1 MISGSE
7 YKDRWNKYALQFH
20 PDVNVPP
27 DVSQLFN
34 EYLFDWI
41 HQTLRNSL
49 RKKQALAL
57 KETSPKHWDQV
68 VEILCQV
75 DADTLSHS
83 MASSLYHEVTA
94 CWFEVWKVSSQILI
108 LHYPFDIYIPDTAQ
122 RPLGRGNCVWDP
134 IGTPP
139 IRSPMV
145 ARGWSM
151 AWYNYFKPTHKRGPC
166 PRYFLQTKQ

>member
-49 RKKQALAL
+49 RRKQALAL

-75 DADTLSHS
+75 DADTLSQKW
-83 MASSLYHEVTA
+83 LTGYEVATF
-94 CWFEVWKVSSQILI
+94 WFDVWKVSSQFLD
-108 LHYPFDIYIPDTAQ
+108 LSLPF
-122 RPLGRGNCVWDP
+122 
-134 IGTPP
+134 
-139 IRSPMV
+139 
-145 ARGWSM
+145 
-151 AWYNYFKPTHKRGPC
+151 
-166 PRYFLQTKQ
+166 